1 MQVQI
6 KNAQRTFQRQ
16 VNNGMKAIVLTLPT
30 IESLLGEEFGS
41 WLEKAT
47 SLPNSSLW
55 LSELER
61 AFAVLTKTCGENSVR
76 PYSKR
81 LKSAVEQAVSAK
93 NRNELESLLFEV
105 LCLGKLA
112 SVAEEIHL
120 LEPFAPKGQP
130 VPEAKVRIAHREC
143 VIEFRAP
150 FPESSCD
157 ERFRGYSW
165 ETISKR
171 LRDTIGTDELPEK
184 FTAFKWRVNLVFVS
198 YLAAQPHVLV
208 PLLYGHK
215 YALREPPELC
225 DFVVP
230 LPEELGSNGLFA
242 LPDWQLISGVAWV
255 NYCPTPPVNPQT
267 IHWSGFVFP
276 NPKAFRRIPLE
287 VAVKLHEAMRLKT
300 FPCDTAERW
309 EMAEWLAF
317 RLVQH
322 LREKW
327 NAQTVRFW
335 GSFRDAVFWHRRSDI
350 DIVVDGL
357 DWKQLVEAET
367 EIATLSPFVIPVQLI
382 DLSSLPEPIRGSL
395 EGGGVS
401 TGDWREKIRA
411 ELEQLKG
418 IIEGKF
424 EEWRSRGDPSQDSL
438 VRVGI
443 GAVLKDFYDG
453 VERIFKHIAAAFN
466 EPLPSG
472 EEWHKQLLEKMS
484 QPTENRKPAISQP
497 LKDALGE
504 FLRFRHLF
512 RNIYVVTQL
521 KWGPVAPLVANL
533 PQVYEQLRKEVESF
547 LFDPDGK

>member
-1 MQVQI
+1 
-6 KNAQRTFQRQ
+6 
-16 VNNGMKAIVLTLPT
+16 MKAIVSTLPT
-30 IESLLGEEFGS
+30 IESLLGEEFVS
-41 WLEKAT
+41 WLEKA
-47 SLPNSSLW
+47 SLLPNSSLW
-55 LSELER
+55 LSELES
-61 AFAVLTKTCGENSVR
+61 AFDVLMKKCGESGVK
-76 PYSKR
+76 PYSHR

-93 NRNELESLLFEV
+93 NQNELESLLFEV

-112 SVAEEIHL
+112 SVADGIYL
-120 LEPFAPKGQP
+120 LEPIAPKGQP
-130 VPEAKVRIAHREC
+130 VPEARVRIACREC
-143 VIEFRAP
+143 VVECRAP
-150 FPESSCD
+150 FPGSSRD
-157 ERFRGYSW
+157 EWFWSASW

-171 LRDTIGTDELPEK
+171 LRDAIGADELPRK
-184 FTAFKWRVNLVFVS
+184 FAAFKWRVNLVFIS

-208 PLLYGHK
+208 PLLYGRE
-215 YALREPPELC
+215 YALKEPSELF

-230 LPEELGSNGLFA
+230 LPEELGNDGLFA

-255 NYCPTPPVNPQT
+255 SYQPNPLDNPQT
-267 IHWSGFVFP
+267 ICWSGFVFP

-300 FPCDTAERW
+300 FPCDAAERW

-322 LREKW
+322 LKEKW

-367 EIATLSPFVIPVQLI
+367 EIVALSPFVIPVQLI
-382 DLSSLPEPIRGSL
+382 DLLSLPETIRGSL
-395 EGGGVS
+395 EGGDVS
-401 TGDWREKIRA
+401 MGDWREKIRA

-418 IIEGKF
+418 IVEGKF

-472 EEWHKQLLEKMS
+472 EEWHKQLLEVMS
-484 QPTENRKPAISQP
+484 QPTENRKPVISQT
-497 LKDALGE
+497 LKDALDE
-504 FLRFRHLF
+504 FRRFRHLF

-521 KWGPVAPLVANL
+521 KWEPMAPLVANL

-547 LFDPDGK
+547 LFDPSGD

>member
-1 MQVQI
+1 
-6 KNAQRTFQRQ
+6 
-16 VNNGMKAIVLTLPT
+16 MKAIVSPFPT

-55 LSELER
+55 LSELES
-61 AFAVLTKTCGENSVR
+61 ALEVLMKKCDESSVKT
-76 PYSKR
+76 YSPR

-93 NRNELESLLFEV
+93 NQNELESLLFEV
-105 LCLGKLA
+105 FCLGKLA
-112 SVAEEIHL
+112 SVADEIHM
-120 LEPFAPKGQP
+120 LEPFTPKGQP
-130 VPEAKVRIAHREC
+130 VPEARMRIAHREC
-143 VIEFRAP
+143 VIECRAP
-150 FPESSCD
+150 FPGSSRD
-157 ERFRGYSW
+157 EWFWSASW

-171 LRDTIGTDELPEK
+171 LREAIGADELPRK
-184 FTAFKWRVNLVFVS
+184 FAAFKWRVNLVFIS
-198 YLAAQPHVLV
+198 HLAVQPHVLV
-208 PLLYGHK
+208 PLLYGRE
-215 YALREPPELC
+215 YALKEPPELF
-225 DFVVP
+225 DFIVP
-230 LPEELGSNGLFA
+230 SPEELGEKGLFA

-255 NYCPTPPVNPQT
+255 SYQPTPLDNPQT
-267 IHWSGFVFP
+267 IRWSGFVFP
-276 NPKAFRRIPLE
+276 NPKAFRCIPLE

-300 FPCDTAERW
+300 FPCDAAERW

-317 RLVQH
+317 KLVRH
-322 LREKW
+322 LKEKW
-327 NAQTVRFW
+327 NVQTVRFW

-357 DWKQLVEAET
+357 DWKQLVDAEE
-367 EIATLSPFVIPVQLI
+367 EIAALSPFVVPVQLI
-382 DLSSLPEPIRGSL
+382 DLSSLPEPVRESL
-395 EGGGVS
+395 EGGDVS
-401 TGDWREKIRA
+401 MEDWREKIRA

-418 IIEGKF
+418 IVEGKF

-466 EPLPSG
+466 EPTPSG
-472 EEWHKQLLEKMS
+472 EEWHKQLLERMS
-484 QPTENRKPAISQP
+484 QPTENRKPVISQA
-497 LKDALGE
+497 LRDALDE

-521 KWGPVAPLVANL
+521 KWEPMAPLVAKL

-547 LFDPDGK
+547 LLDPDGK

>member
-1 MQVQI
+1 
-6 KNAQRTFQRQ
+6 
-16 VNNGMKAIVLTLPT
+16 MKTIDLKFPT
-30 IESLLGEEFGS
+30 IESLLNDEFGS

-55 LSELER
+55 LSELES
-61 AFAVLTKTCGENSVR
+61 ALEVLMRKCGESSVKT
-76 PYSKR
+76 SR

-93 NRNELESLLFEV
+93 DQNELESLLFEV

-112 SVAEEIHL
+112 SVAEEIYL

-130 VPEAKVRIAHREC
+130 VPEAKMRIAHREC
-143 VIEFRAP
+143 VIDCLAP
-150 FPESSCD
+150 FPGSSRD
-157 ERFRGYSW
+157 EHFWSAFG
-165 ETISKR
+165 ETVSKR
-171 LRDTIGTDELPEK
+171 LREAIGTGELPRK
-184 FTAFKWRVNLVFVS
+184 FAAFKWRVNLVFVS
-198 YLAAQPHVLV
+198 HLAAQLHVLV

-215 YALREPPELC
+215 YALREPSELF

-230 LPEELGSNGLFA
+230 SPEELGSDGLFA

-255 NYCPTPPVNPQT
+255 SYQPTPLDNPQT
-267 IHWSGFVFP
+267 ICWSGFVFP

-300 FPCDTAERW
+300 FPCDAAERW

-327 NAQTVRFW
+327 NVQTVRFW

-357 DWKQLVEAET
+357 DWKQLVEAEM
-367 EIATLSPFVIPVQLI
+367 EIAALSPFVVPVQLT
-382 DLSSLPEPIRGSL
+382 DLSSLPEPIKESL
-395 EGGGVS
+395 ESGDVS
-401 TGDWREKIRA
+401 MGDWREKIRA
-411 ELEQLKG
+411 ELEQLKD
-418 IIEGKF
+418 IVEGKF

-443 GAVLKDFYDG
+443 GAILKDFYDG

-466 EPLPSG
+466 EPTPSG

-484 QPTENRKPAISQP
+484 QPTENRKPVISQA
-497 LKDALGE
+497 LRDALDE

-521 KWGPVAPLVANL
+521 KWEPMALLVANL

-547 LFDPDGK
+547 LLDPSGE